1 MLRPTESC
9 RLACCGCGGVVGVEE
24 VSEVEEVEVEEV
36 ERWRWS
42 WGLVQVWVGRSVG
55 EAVGGGASLRRHRL
69 RLPRRGG
76 GAVHEVAGALGLL
89 ARAHAVLQGKRPL
102 AKGKQR
108 AGK

>member
-1 MLRPTESC
+1 M
-9 RLACCGCGGVVGVEE
+9 
-24 VSEVEEVEVEEV
+24 
-36 ERWRWS
+36 
-42 WGLVQVWVGRSVG
+42 QVWVGRSVG